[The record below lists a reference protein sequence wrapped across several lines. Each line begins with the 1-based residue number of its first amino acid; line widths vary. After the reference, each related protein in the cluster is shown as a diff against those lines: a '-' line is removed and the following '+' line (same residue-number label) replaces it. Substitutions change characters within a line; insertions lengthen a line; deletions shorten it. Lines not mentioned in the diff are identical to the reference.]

1 MIKMVFVFGIFLS
14 SSVAYGQGLIIR
26 HIPHSIQSNL
36 DVLENL
42 SYSTL
47 KFETSLGHKVPAL
60 ESNVSDNKLEE
71 DSNVSILDSSKGFS
85 SNIPVKDFSK
95 DFPSR
100 MPMFGK
106 IPVKF
111 GVQLEGIKK

>member
-1 MIKMVFVFGIFLS
+1 MIRMVLIFGIFLF

-36 DVLENL
+36 DVPENL

-47 KFETSLGHKVPAL
+47 KFESSLGHIVPAVK
-60 ESNVSDNKLEE
+60 SNASDNKLEE
-71 DSNVSILDSSKGFS
+71 DSTNVSILSPSKDSS
-85 SNIPVKDFSK
+85 SNMPVK

-100 MPMFGK
+100 IRKFSK
-106 IPVKF
+106 KPVKV
-111 GVQLEGIKK
+111 GIQLEGIKK